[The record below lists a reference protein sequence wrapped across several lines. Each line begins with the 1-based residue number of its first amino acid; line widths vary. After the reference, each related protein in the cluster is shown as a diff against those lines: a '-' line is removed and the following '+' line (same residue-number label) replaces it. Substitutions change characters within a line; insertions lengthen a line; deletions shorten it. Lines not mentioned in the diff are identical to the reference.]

1 MFLHA
6 SSVLCHGLLLLGFIR
21 VLVGS
26 IFSKRRGMVV
36 VRIQPAGRAT
46 PGRCFLQLKPVVER
60 INYCILVER

>member
-1 MFLHA
+1 VFLHA

-36 VRIQPAGRAT
+36 VRIQPAGPAI
-46 PGRCFLQLKPVVER
+46 PGRYSP
-60 INYCILVER
+60 